1 MNIHYFQRYHRKEDV
16 ATANTMLLLSR
27 LYSYSPTVFYTFL
40 KNEYFSNTFNPEI
53 FFNLQEKNS
62 NSVPDATIGQESFKI
77 VIETKLEN
85 NPFTIKQL
93 NEHLKA
99 FGDAKYKVLL
109 SIAPK
114 HMNVNK
120 KIEFEKILESENAK
134 QIYKIHH
141 INTTFEEIV
150 NGIKELLNDRDYEML
165 EVIDDFES
173 FCFSTNLI
181 SKENKEAWKI
191 MRVKLSG
198 ITFDF
203 NVKNKVY
210 YDKSEH
216 SYREHDYL
224 GLYKDKSVKAI
235 GKINSIISAVEAND
249 GTLKTKIKKG
259 SLTTEREETIKKAME
274 NDFNIKGVEHDYFFV
289 DEFVPTNFKKESR
302 GALFG
307 TKLFDLTNILSKEI
321 LPSVEEIACQLNN
334 LTWE

>member
-114 HMNVNK
+114 HMNVNT
-120 KIEFEKILESENAK
+120 KIEFEKILESENTK

-181 SKENKEAWKI
+181 SKERKCESWRPIPFSSPQTCTTAPPRCAW
-191 MRVKLSG
+191 
-198 ITFDF
+198 
-203 NVKNKVY
+203 
-210 YDKSEH
+210 
-216 SYREHDYL
+216 
-224 GLYKDKSVKAI
+224 
-235 GKINSIISAVEAND
+235 IN
-249 GTLKTKIKKG
+249 
-259 SLTTEREETIKKAME
+259 
-274 NDFNIKGVEHDYFFV
+274 
-289 DEFVPTNFKKESR
+289 PT
-302 GALFG
+302 
-307 TKLFDLTNILSKEI
+307 
-321 LPSVEEIACQLNN
+321 
-334 LTWE
+334 